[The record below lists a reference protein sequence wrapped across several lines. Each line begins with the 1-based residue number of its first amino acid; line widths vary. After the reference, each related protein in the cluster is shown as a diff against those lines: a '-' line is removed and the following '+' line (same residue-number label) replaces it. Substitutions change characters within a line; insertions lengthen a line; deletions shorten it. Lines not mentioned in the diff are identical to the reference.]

1 MELKL
6 IIIKKKIIVNR
17 KFLFIYL
24 FIYLFLLVE
33 KQSDEGE
40 QYDDSIMDISSSLP
54 IEKSSTARYITPAKS
69 G

>member
-1 MELKL
+1 
-6 IIIKKKIIVNR
+6 
-17 KFLFIYL
+17 
-24 FIYLFLLVE
+24 LLVE